1 MKNIAIKI
9 FKILITLLIITI
21 LTLYS
26 YFFLIDKKNTDFLQG
41 WIKDNTKS
49 YYKSDW
55 EDGFY
60 SRAQNNEYIKLTS
73 SSKSK
78 KAPLFLLISHTDFNP
93 SSVSELW
100 LNKNDGEMTVGLTT
114 YFPHNCSPNS
124 ILESTKKYSNGEII
138 TLQCEK
144 NGEWVSTSVGI
155 PLERSFNY
163 TIDLLGFYEKVSV
176 SYEKMNLLRKEYA
189 LFGAINKDSQNFL
202 GYSEESR
209 ANNALTCTGLFYILT
224 ANPEPEEVNLLV
236 TKAAIMMSQTYAHL
250 KEENSNSKSLN
261 NGDISSAKDNRA
273 LELGELYDKN
283 PDDLVKIYAQCV
295 EIGQNI
301 AIHIENNTPE
311 SGSLDWMERRDMY
324 LTTPSANKIEEMDRS
339 TFNVYKNQI
348 DSAMT
353 SWSASDRMTKKD
365 LKKALLDSLK

>member
-189 LFGAINKDSQNFL
+189 LFGAINKESQNFL